1 MLDEAWNVVEMIG
14 NEEAR
19 GHWCKESSVQNPADD
34 SAGYIS
40 ASTNVPVPIFGTA
53 ISQTRNKF
61 DPDNFN
67 HCVLIVT
74 ASAVYFTIKIRGM
87 AGA

>member
-1 MLDEAWNVVEMIG
+1 VTAAATTL
-14 NEEAR
+14 
-19 GHWCKESSVQNPADD
+19 
-34 SAGYIS
+34 SAKHSGS
-40 ASTNVPVPIFGTA
+40 IFGTA
-53 ISQTRNKF
+53 ISQARNKF

-67 HCVLIVT
+67 HCALIVT

>member
-1 MLDEAWNVVEMIG
+1 MRIC
-14 NEEAR
+14 
-19 GHWCKESSVQNPADD
+19 GHWCKELSVQNPADD

-40 ASTNVPVPIFGTA
+40 ASTCSRSIFGTA